1 MKQFIFVKAVRKIN
15 NFLMNQLYNMSQ
27 ETEYKEGNHNE
38 FIQYL
43 FSDSPKEKG
52 EIELELPLLDPN
64 KNIGLHIFE
73 QLLMIFVDGL
83 KYFYGENGKVNI
95 NSLKK
100 EDIEKVNEYF
110 ISMNY
115 SVKLDYFPTMNEYQF
130 KFPNYFKNQEKI
142 TNETQLED
150 FFYEVFNERNSAF
163 RIYFSK
169 I

>member
-1 MKQFIFVKAVRKIN
+1 
-15 NFLMNQLYNMSQ
+15 MSQ

-52 EIELELPLLDPN
+52 MIELELPLSEEG

-130 KFPNYFKNQEKI
+130 KFPNYFKNQEHIKP
-142 TNETQLED
+142 ETELKD
-150 FFYEVFNERNSAF
+150 FFYEVFNEENCAF
-163 RIYFSK
+163 RISFDF

>member
-1 MKQFIFVKAVRKIN
+1 
-15 NFLMNQLYNMSQ
+15 MSQ

-52 EIELELPLLDPN
+52 MIELELPLSEEG

-83 KYFYGENGKVNI
+83 KYFYGENNKVNI

-110 ISMNY
+110 ISMDY
-115 SVKLDYFPTMNEYQF
+115 AVKLDYFPTMNEYQF
-130 KFPNYFKNQEKI
+130 KYPNYFKNQEKI

-150 FFYEVFNERNSAF
+150 FFYEVFNERNSVF